1 MRHDATIYCE
11 NARNRAGI
19 ARAAARPSCFSRA
32 RQKGQI
38 WRDIPRFGA
47 AQGLGGGVLGLPTGV
62 RAGDKIS
69 EACTCRSAR
78 PRAAAP
84 LQKFCAALIWHWRHD
99 DTGHKGLMPGVK
111 GG

>member
-1 MRHDATIYCE
+1 VDVFIVRMHETAPASR
-11 NARNRAGI
+11 
-19 ARAAARPSCFSRA
+19 ARPRGLCFSRA

-47 AQGLGGGVLGLPTGV
+47 AQGLGGVQGLPTV

-69 EACTCRSAR
+69 EACPCRSAR

-84 LQKFCAALIWHWRHD
+84 LQKFCAALLWHWRR
-99 DTGHKGLMPGVK
+99 PGAGSYSSLK
-111 GG
+111 TILI